1 MTLAVTAFANCEDVN
16 DIVTPD
22 LKHSAQHSRLL
33 FIDLNGGAL
42 SLGGSALAQVFD
54 QLGDQAPE
62 VDLDLLQR
70 AVRTVHSL
78 IKQGH
83 VLAGHDRSDGGLLT
97 TVLDMAFAGNCGLEL
112 TIPAEVDSVAYLFN
126 EGLGMVLEVDEVLC
140 QPLMRTLSDNHIP
153 AIILGWSQPER
164 HVTVRIE

>member
-1 MTLAVTAFANCEDVN
+1 
-16 DIVTPD
+16 
-22 LKHSAQHSRLL
+22 
-33 FIDLNGGAL
+33 
-42 SLGGSALAQVFD
+42 
-54 QLGDQAPE
+54 
-62 VDLDLLQR
+62 
-70 AVRTVHSL
+70 
-78 IKQGH
+78 
-83 VLAGHDRSDGGLLT
+83 
-97 TVLDMAFAGNCGLEL
+97 MAFAGNCGLEL

>member
-1 MTLAVTAFANCEDVN
+1 M
-16 DIVTPD
+16 
-22 LKHSAQHSRLL
+22 
-33 FIDLNGGAL
+33 
-42 SLGGSALAQVFD
+42 
-54 QLGDQAPE
+54 
-62 VDLDLLQR
+62 
-70 AVRTVHSL
+70 RTVHSL

-97 TVLDMAFAGNCGLEL
+97 TVLEMAFAGNCGLEL

-126 EGLGMVLEVDEVLC
+126 EGMVLEVDEVLC